1 MHGFPGL
8 PRMLLQLDF
17 SVGECWS
24 TRMNTTLVGVV
35 KRSAL
40 AFVATLFVAATA
52 LAAEVKVMISGGL
65 SAAYEELGH
74 DFERDTG
81 NKLTTMRGPS
91 MGTTPQAIPNRI
103 DRGEPVDVV
112 IMVGD
117 ALTGLVQ
124 RGKVVPASRIDLAR
138 SSIAMAVRKGDAKPD
153 ISTVDALKRAL
164 LDAKSIAYSDSASG
178 VYIEKELF
186 PRLGIAEQMKGK
198 ARMIPAEPVGQVV
211 ARGDAQLG
219 FQQLSELKP
228 VPGLDIVGLL
238 PEGAQKV
245 TIFSAGISA
254 DSKEPAAAKALLDY
268 LATPKAREVI
278 TKTGLEPMTG
288 PASK

>member
-1 MHGFPGL
+1 
-8 PRMLLQLDF
+8 
-17 SVGECWS
+17 
-24 TRMNTTLVGVV
+24 MNTCFACVV
-35 KRSAL
+35 KRIAP
-40 AFVATLFVAATA
+40 AFVATLFFAAA
-52 LAAEVKVMISGGL
+52 SLAAEVKVMISGGL

-81 NKLTTMRGPS
+81 NKLTTVRGPS
-91 MGTTPQAIPNRI
+91 MGATPQAIPNRI

-124 RGKVVPASRIDLAR
+124 RGKVVAASRVDIAR
-138 SSIAMAVRKGDAKPD
+138 SSIAMAVRKGDPKPD

-178 VYIEKELF
+178 VYIERELL
-186 PRLGIAEQMKGK
+186 PRLGIAEQLKGR
-198 ARMIPAEPVGQVV
+198 ARMIPAEPVGGVV
-211 ARGDAQLG
+211 ARGDATLG

-228 VPGLDIVGLL
+228 IAGIEIVGLL

-245 TIFSAGISA
+245 TVFSAGISA
-254 DSKEPAAAKALLDY
+254 DSKEPAAARALLDY
-268 LATPKAREVI
+268 LATPRARAVI
-278 TKTGLEPMTG
+278 TRTGLEPI
-288 PASK
+288 

>member
-1 MHGFPGL
+1 
-8 PRMLLQLDF
+8 
-17 SVGECWS
+17 
-24 TRMNTTLVGVV
+24 MNIILARVV
-35 KRSAL
+35 KQAAL
-40 AFVATLFVAATA
+40 ALVATIFAASTS

-81 NKLTTMRGPS
+81 NKLTTVKGPS
-91 MGTTPQAIPNRI
+91 MGATPQAIPNRI

-124 RGKVVPASRIDLAR
+124 RGKVVPASRVDIAR

-164 LDAKSIAYSDSASG
+164 LDARSVAYSDSASG

-228 VPGLDIVGLL
+228 IPGIEVVGFI

-245 TIFSAGISA
+245 TVFSAGISA
-254 DSKEPAAAKALLDY
+254 DSREPAAAKALLDY
-268 LATPKAREVI
+268 LATPKARAVI
-278 TKTGLEPMTG
+278 TRTGLEPM
-288 PASK
+288 

>member
-1 MHGFPGL
+1 
-8 PRMLLQLDF
+8 
-17 SVGECWS
+17 
-24 TRMNTTLVGVV
+24 MNATLARAA
-35 KRSAL
+35 KRSAPIL
-40 AFVATLFVAATA
+40 AASLFFSAAA

-81 NKLTTMRGPS
+81 NKLTTEKGPS

-117 ALTGLVQ
+117 ALSGLVQ
-124 RGKVVPASRIDLAR
+124 RGKAVSRVDIAR
-138 SSIAMAVRKGDAKPD
+138 SSIAMAVRQGDAKPD
-153 ISTVDALKRAL
+153 ISTVEALKRTL
-164 LDAKSIAYSDSASG
+164 LDAKSVAYSDSASG
-178 VYIEKELF
+178 VYIEKELL
-186 PRLGIAEQMKGK
+186 PKLGIAGQMKGK
-198 ARMIPAEPVGQVV
+198 ARMIPAEPVGAVV

-228 VPGLDIVGLL
+228 IAGLEIVGLL

-245 TIFSAGISA
+245 TIFSAGVSTS
-254 DSKEPAAAKALLDY
+254 SKEPAAAKALLDY
-268 LATPKAREVI
+268 LMTPKARAVI
-278 TKTGLEPMTG
+278 TKTGLEPL
-288 PASK
+288 

>member
-1 MHGFPGL
+1 
-8 PRMLLQLDF
+8 
-17 SVGECWS
+17 
-24 TRMNTTLVGVV
+24 MNTSLVRAA
-35 KRSAL
+35 KWSSA
-40 AFVATLFVAATA
+40 AFAAALLVATASY
-52 LAAEVKVMISGGL
+52 AAEVKVMISGGL
-65 SAAYEELGH
+65 SAAYEELGR

-81 NKLTTMRGPS
+81 HKLATVRGPS
-91 MGTTPQAIPNRI
+91 MGSTPQAIPNRI

-112 IMVGD
+112 IMVGE

-124 RGKVVPASRIDLAR
+124 RGKVVASSRVDMAR

-153 ISTVDALKRAL
+153 IGTVDALKRAL
-164 LDAKSIAYSDSASG
+164 LEAKSIAYSDSASG
-178 VYIEKELF
+178 VYIERELL
-186 PRLGIAEQMKGK
+186 PRLGIAEQLKGK
-198 ARMIPAEPVGQVV
+198 ARMVPAEPVGQVV

-219 FQQLSELKP
+219 FQQLSELRP
-228 VPGLDIVGLL
+228 IAGIEVVGLL

-278 TKTGLEPMTG
+278 TRTGLEPL
-288 PASK
+288 

>member
-1 MHGFPGL
+1 M
-8 PRMLLQLDF
+8 
-17 SVGECWS
+17 
-24 TRMNTTLVGVV
+24 RMNTLLVRVV
-35 KRSAL
+35 KRCAL
-40 AFVATLFVAATA
+40 ALAASLFFAATA
-52 LAAEVKVMISGGL
+52 MAAEVKVMISGGL
-65 SAAYEELGH
+65 SAAYEELGR

-81 NKLTTMRGPS
+81 HKLATVRGPS
-91 MGTTPQAIPNRI
+91 MGATPQAIPNRI

-124 RGKVVPASRIDLAR
+124 RGKVEKRVDIAR

-153 ISTVDALKRAL
+153 ISSVDALKRAL
-164 LDAKSIAYSDSASG
+164 LEAKSVAYSDSASG
-178 VYIEKELF
+178 VYIENELL

-228 VPGLDIVGLL
+228 IPGLEIVG
-238 PEGAQKV
+238 
-245 TIFSAGISA
+245 F
-254 DSKEPAAAKALLDY
+254 
-268 LATPKAREVI
+268 
-278 TKTGLEPMTG
+278 
-288 PASK
+288 